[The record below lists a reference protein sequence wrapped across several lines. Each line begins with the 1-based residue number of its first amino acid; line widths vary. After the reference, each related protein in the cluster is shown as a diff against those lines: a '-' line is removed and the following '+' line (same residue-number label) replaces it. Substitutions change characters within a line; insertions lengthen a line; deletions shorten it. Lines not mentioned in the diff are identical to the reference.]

1 MCVKPTIRKGG
12 GFSFTFN
19 LVVNNILVSLLPKQR
34 QMRYQG
40 TFISASPTVNR
51 AFGEPINKTIN
62 SHEVSW
68 NTKVYNNDVS
78 IDTKDGREFSVRT
91 LDWRT
96 YNRVVN
102 TIQIN
107 TI

>member
-1 MCVKPTIRKGG
+1 MG
-12 GFSFTFN
+12 
-19 LVVNNILVSLLPKQR
+19 
-34 QMRYQG
+34 YQG
-40 TFISASPTVNR
+40 TFISESA
-51 AFGEPINKTIN
+51 TITRVYGKQITKNSN
-62 SHEVSW
+62 SHEASW
-68 NTKVYNNDVS
+68 NTKVYGNEVL
-78 IDTKDGREFSVRT
+78 ICTKDGREFSVWT

>member
-1 MCVKPTIRKGG
+1 MVK
-12 GFSFTFN
+12 
-19 LVVNNILVSLLPKQR
+19 
-34 QMRYQG
+34 YQG

-51 AFGEPINKTIN
+51 AFGEPVNKTIN
-62 SHEVSW
+62 SYEASW
-68 NTKVYNNDVS
+68 GTKVYNNEVS
-78 IDTKDGREFSVRT
+78 IETKDGRKFSVRT
-91 LDWRT
+91 LDSRT